1 MFGGISHGCT
11 LREAA
16 ESCSEDP
23 EVRMVASRKAKEV
36 PLHAIG
42 KGEELQQ
49 ASLAYM
55 EFLQALSRG
64 EKVARLLELLDAADM
79 KFGLAEEAVRKR
91 EEGK

>member
-1 MFGGISHGCT
+1 M
-11 LREAA
+11 
-16 ESCSEDP
+16 
-23 EVRMVASRKAKEV
+23 
-36 PLHAIG
+36 
-42 KGEELQQ
+42 QQ

-79 KFGLAEEAVRKR
+79 KFGLAEEAVRKT